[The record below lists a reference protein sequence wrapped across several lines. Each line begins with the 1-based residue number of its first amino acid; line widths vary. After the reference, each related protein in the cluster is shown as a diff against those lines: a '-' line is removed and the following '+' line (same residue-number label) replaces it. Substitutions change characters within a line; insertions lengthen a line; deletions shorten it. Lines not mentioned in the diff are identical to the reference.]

1 MLSSNVPPR
10 GLRRFVPAALLCV
23 GGGGLV
29 LGANIWFWTS
39 LLGGSGSLVQVPIPG
54 SVSIEFET
62 AGEYEVIFE
71 TAGTLGGVP
80 YRAARPSA
88 EPLVT
93 LVDINGS
100 VTAVRK
106 TAIESSYSIFG
117 AEGRTLGVLDVPAS
131 GKAVL
136 TVADTDPI
144 NPSGGTVI
152 VKTPFSFGRLV
163 LLLVAVVIGSVAAM
177 SGLVLGL
184 VRVFRR

>member
-1 MLSSNVPPR
+1 MLSSSIPHH
-10 GLRRFVPAALLCV
+10 GLRRFVPAALLFI
-23 GGGGLV
+23 GGIGLV
-29 LGANIWFWTS
+29 LGVNIWFWTS
-39 LLGGSGSLVQVPIPG
+39 LFGGGDILVQVPIPG
-54 SVSIEFET
+54 AQSVEFET

-80 YRAARPSA
+80 YRAVRPSA

-100 VTAVRK
+100 MTAVRS
-106 TAIESSYSIFG
+106 ASIESSYSIFG
-117 AEGRTLGVLDVPAS
+117 AEGRTLGVLDVLAP

-136 TVADTDPI
+136 TVADSDPAS
-144 NPSGGTVI
+144 PSGGTVI

-163 LLLVAVVIGSVAAM
+163 LLLISVVIGSVTAM

-184 VRVFRR
+184 IRMFRR